1 VRRLHVPVLAARG
14 CRFSAAIRFTLTIE
28 ML

>member
-1 VRRLHVPVLAARG
+1 MRRMHVPVLAARG
-14 CRFSAAIRFTLTIE
+14 CRFSAAIRFTLAIE